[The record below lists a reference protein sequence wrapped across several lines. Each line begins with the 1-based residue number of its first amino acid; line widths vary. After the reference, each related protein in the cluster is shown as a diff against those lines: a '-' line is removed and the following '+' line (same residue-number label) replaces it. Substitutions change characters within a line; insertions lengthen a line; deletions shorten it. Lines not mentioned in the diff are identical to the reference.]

1 MGKMSLTSGR
11 TRDERK
17 ERRSK
22 IGTLRENTVGL
33 KARKRYNSAMSTFYA
48 FCQSRKVLI
57 PDKGDALDEIFSDF
71 IEFLWECGDS
81 LSLVTDALS
90 GLQDLRPH
98 LRGHLNLS
106 WRLVKTWQRLEIPH
120 RAPPLPEDLLHAMC
134 GYFLNLG
141 DAQMSLALETAFYG
155 VLRTGELLGPG
166 LGDAKQEA
174 TQAKDRSKTFGL
186 VAHGSLKV
194 VGPWY
199 RQSRSHPPALQLPE
213 GHIRLRAAMGTVLT
227 LALPE
232 EPQLNVPR
240 DSTEQKNL
248 RSRDFGL
255 KVSSSCPEEEICCIC
270 LEGYSTV
277 QLPCGHRYHAECL
290 DQWLQRRPTC
300 PTCGQ
305 SYGDRTGSMPDGNMR
320 WGWLN
325 RSLSGYRC
333 RTILLH
339 FYFPTGSLHGRIY
352 DGRSLHAFLPDDEQG
367 RHLLALFQLAFRR
380 RLMFS
385 LSQSSTTGRLR
396 PTFAMH
402 LKTSMTGGP
411 TRHGYPDPGY
421 YASAVEE
428 LRGVGVH
435 LDEAMPIAVQLESS
449 MVKRKRFTALLEDV
463 VQCSCRFAI
472 VCTPQGFN
480 GLVSFLAL
488 VYILVIPPRVSC
500 LHFLNLFCI
509 LAFGMFCLYMDD
521 NVGTAINVAGVV
533 YSVMRGFARGH
544 LADVCEEISTVARRS
559 VNQHSEAMTICL
571 LLRSS
576 CGMAPFIPHAWL
588 LVTLLWLLKLYLA
601 GHNKRGNS
609 HNGIQQ
615 PLLHTVDIEGN
626 IEGAPRRAAPRPPV
640 ETVGPIREHDW
651 PLYSSCPSLED
662 HADGV
667 DLFRH
672 LLKPLRPVV
681 RDTVGKIIHELL
693 RNELRYKEDYVVF
706 YHSYSSSCLLY
717 EVQTALAACVLD
729 YPIDGPPIPRLRR
742 QPYQNVKCLQHLLQI
757 WESTMHD
764 QTAEFQAVAISAFCS
779 CLASGGQPQ
788 NMLQAWLIRGFP
800 SSISAGAMRRM
811 LKDLLLAAGVCS
823 GRAQALD
830 PLVTSILAMGRKYGL
845 RVPSWRLCQQPENPG
860 HLLQIFVHRSVVDA
874 ISYGSKARGQLDSGG
889 IPLSRWLLQR
899 SPIDGHSRLLT
910 HPDLFLD
917 LDRGLV
923 HSFAFS
929 AGPYGRERV
938 ALLRELRDLLKPQI
952 QDLRASR
959 MSLGF
964 ERPAEPERD
973 LESAGIIYS
982 I

>member
-1 MGKMSLTSGR
+1 MM
-11 TRDERK
+11 
-17 ERRSK
+17 
-22 IGTLRENTVGL
+22 
-33 KARKRYNSAMSTFYA
+33 
-48 FCQSRKVLI
+48 
-57 PDKGDALDEIFSDF
+57 
-71 IEFLWECGDS
+71 
-81 LSLVTDALS
+81 
-90 GLQDLRPH
+90 
-98 LRGHLNLS
+98 
-106 WRLVKTWQRLEIPH
+106 
-120 RAPPLPEDLLHAMC
+120 
-134 GYFLNLG
+134 
-141 DAQMSLALETAFYG
+141 
-155 VLRTGELLGPG
+155 LGPG

-174 TQAKDRSKTFGL
+174 TEAKDLGKTFGF
-186 VAHGSLKV
+186 VVHDSFKV
-194 VGPWY
+194 VCESREARRGEASSILAPLPPWVQDFNFAIRTMGCHLDHMHAAGTLTFRRSALY
-199 RQSRSHPPALQLPE
+199 KRSHSHPPELQLPE
-213 GHIRLRAAMGTVLT
+213 GHIHLRAAMGTVLT

-232 EPQLNVPR
+232 EPQLVLCLKWDEGNVPR

-270 LEGYSTV
+270 LEGHSTV

-385 LSQSSTTGRLR
+385 LSQSNTTGRLR

-402 LKTSMTGGP
+402 LKTAMTGGP

-521 NVGTAINVAGVV
+521 NVGTAINVAGVA
-533 YSVMRGFARGH
+533 YSVLRGFAKGH
-544 LADVCEEISTVARRS
+544 LSDVCEEISTFARRS

-576 CGMAPFIPHAWL
+576 CGMAPFIPHSWL
-588 LVTLLWLLKLYLA
+588 MVTLLWLLKLYLT

-640 ETVGPIREHDW
+640 EAVSPIQEHDW

-662 HADGV
+662 RADAV

-672 LLKPLRPVV
+672 LLKPLRPVM

-717 EVQTALAACVLD
+717 EVQTALAACILD

-860 HLLQIFVHRSVVDA
+860 HLLQIFVHQSVVDA

-938 ALLRELRDLLKPQI
+938 AMLRELRDLLKPQI

-964 ERPAEPERD
+964 ERPQAETERD
-973 LESAGIIYS
+973 LESAGTIYS